1 MTFARSDALAIRWWL
16 LGFALASVLVLALAP
31 APAHAQ
37 ASGTEPQA
45 AAPAGSELLSA
56 QWVEKNL
63 NFVYQ
68 GFTTHYS
75 CDGLRDQMI
84 KVLTQLGARKDMK
97 VRERG
102 CTSPT
107 GRPEPFPGVDATFSV
122 LEPVPVNGVVARQ
135 MVPARWEPM
144 KLDFGR
150 GSLDQAGQCEL
161 IEQVKHKVL
170 PLFTTRNVDFTNTCV
185 PHQLTPGG
193 TRLEAEILK
202 PAATRS
208 ADTAPPPG

>member
-1 MTFARSDALAIRWWL
+1 MTSAHSDALAIRLWL
-16 LGFALASVLVLALAP
+16 VGFALAGALTLAS

-37 ASGTEPQA
+37 QGGGAPAS
-45 AAPAGSELLSA
+45 AAPGGAEVLSA
-56 QWVEKNL
+56 HWVEKKL

-84 KVLTQLGARKDMK
+84 KVLTQLGARSDMK

-102 CTSPT
+102 CTST
-107 GRPEPFPGVDATFSV
+107 LGRPEPFPGVDATFSV
-122 LEPVPVNGVVARQ
+122 LEPVPVNGAVETQ
-135 MVPARWEPM
+135 FVPARWEPM
-144 KLDFGR
+144 KLDFGH

-208 ADTAPPPG
+208 ADVAPPPG